1 MKLDTKLNLYSNAHH
16 SLLDKVTLKKRKE
29 MIQII
34 KDYIQ
39 NDIIDDV
46 LDVGSTDDDDNES
59 SNFIVKNLGNFKIYK
74 SISDQKIESNFF
86 SKSLQ
91 KSITAELTDEEIN
104 SFRSDLV
111 ISSATIEH
119 VGSFDNQIQMC
130 KNIINLSKKYFVIS
144 TPNRFYPL
152 DFHTKIPFLHWLPSK
167 IYRPILKNIGLNF
180 FSKEENLNLL
190 SKNNLLQIMNKLN
203 HKNFDIKTV
212 KLLFINSNLIL
223 IGKK

>member
-74 SISDQKIESNFF
+74 SISDQKIESKFF